1 MMVESHYERP
11 WPLVPA
17 DELRPPAPKPD
28 VQKYDAGKPPMGL
41 LSTKALVK
49 IAEVLAFGAQKYSSH
64 QWRSGIEW
72 QRLLD
77 AALRHLLA
85 FNDGQDIDEETGL
98 SHLAHLG
105 CCVMFLLEFEDT
117 HPELDNRYKVYTSTE
132 ARHQFRPPP
141 WGESCYVCGRTKEA
155 DCHVR

>member
-1 MMVESHYERP
+1 MTS
-11 WPLVPA
+11 A
-17 DELRPPAPKPD
+17 DQT
-28 VQKYDAGKPPMGL
+28 QKFDAGKPPMGL
-41 LSTKALVK
+41 LSTAALTK
-49 IAEVLAFGAQKYSSH
+49 IAEVMAFGAQKYSAH

-85 FNDGQDIDEETGL
+85 FNDGQDVDEETGL

-105 CCVMFLLEFEDT
+105 CCIMFLLEFEKT

-132 ARHQFRPPP
+132 EPPDLDMCGTRHLFVPR
-141 WGESCYVCGRTKEA
+141 GIFFSHKCSFCGHSKEA